1 MTVLVNCLTSNATV
15 QAMSEEKN
23 IEARIKQIIQD
34 QLNVPQEK
42 ITPEAKFLEDLGAD
56 SLDTVEL
63 VMAVEEEFNVEI
75 PDDKAEQLQ
84 SVGAVIQYVEEA
96 QGES

>member
-1 MTVLVNCLTSNATV
+1 
-15 QAMSEEKN
+15 MSEEKN

-84 SVGAVIQYVEEA
+84 AVGAVIQYVEEA

>member
-15 QAMSEEKN
+15 RAMSEEKN

>member
-1 MTVLVNCLTSNATV
+1 MA
-15 QAMSEEKN
+15 EEKN
-23 IEARIKQIIQD
+23 IEARIKQISQD
-34 QLNVPQEK
+34 QLSIPQEK

>member
-15 QAMSEEKN
+15 QDMSEEKN

-42 ITPEAKFLEDLGAD
+42 ITPEAKFLEELGAD

>member
-1 MTVLVNCLTSNATV
+1 MTVLANWLTSNATLH
-15 QAMSEEKN
+15 AMSEEKN
-23 IEARIKQIIQD
+23 IETRIKQIIQD

-42 ITPEAKFLEDLGAD
+42 IMSEAKFLEDLGAD